1 MNYFLTQYFVN
12 KIKRNR
18 MAIYNNETDMNVEM
32 YDKETLDGVTKING
46 KQYNKEMID
55 RIAEEMDVVREKYM
69 VSQDNERNADM
80 TIDRI
85 TDTLNRIESKVDRLI
100 DAVVNVKK

>member
-1 MNYFLTQYFVN
+1 MNYFLIQYFVN
-12 KIKRNR
+12 KIKRNK

-32 YDKETLDGVTKING
+32 YDKVN
-46 KQYNKEMID
+46 
-55 RIAEEMDVVREKYM
+55 EMDVVREKYM

-85 TDTLNRIESKVDRLI
+85 TDRLNRIESKVDRLI
-100 DAVVNVKK
+100 DTMVNVK

>member
-18 MAIYNNETDMNVEM
+18 MKEM
-32 YDKETLDGVTKING
+32 YDKETLDGITKING
-46 KQYNKEMID
+46 KQYDEKMID
-55 RIAEEMDVVREKYM
+55 RIVDEMMMREKYI
-69 VSQDNERNADM
+69 VSQYNERNADVI
-80 TIDRI
+80 IDRI

-100 DAVVNVKK
+100 DAVVNAKSKAVVPRVYK